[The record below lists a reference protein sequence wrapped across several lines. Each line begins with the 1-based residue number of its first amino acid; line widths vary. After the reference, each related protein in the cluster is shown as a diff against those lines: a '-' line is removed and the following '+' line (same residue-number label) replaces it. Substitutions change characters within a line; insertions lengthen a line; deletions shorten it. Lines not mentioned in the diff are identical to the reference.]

1 MNDTIAVVGGGI
13 SGLLLARTL
22 RERGAKVVV
31 LEKSR
36 GLGGRLATK
45 RVGEAVFDQG
55 AQYFTAK
62 TNRFM
67 TLVEE
72 WQRHGLAG
80 SWPEASA
87 HRWVGKPS
95 MNSIGKYLAEG
106 LEVKREAK
114 VLGVRRVDKMWEVE
128 IENQPILRVDR
139 LALTAPVPQ
148 SLALLQTGN
157 VELPANL
164 AAGLGALRY
173 HPCLA
178 LLLTLSGASLVPT
191 EGLALSQGPVRWI
204 ADNVKKGISPAVA
217 AAVTVHLSP
226 AFAAEH
232 YAKTE
237 LELFPMIE
245 PIITQWL
252 GAPVVNV
259 TLHRWK
265 FSEPI
270 TVFPDPCVWLEEL
283 SLGFAGDAFGGA
295 RVEGAALSGWA
306 LADKM
311 GA

>member
-22 RERGAKVVV
+22 HARGCNVVV

-62 TNRFM
+62 TDRF
-67 TLVEE
+67 TALVEE
-72 WQRHGLAG
+72 WRRDGLAG

-87 HRWVGKPS
+87 HRSVGKPS
-95 MNSIGKYLAEG
+95 MNSIGKFLAEG

-114 VLGVRRVDKMWEVE
+114 VLSVRRVDNRWEVE
-128 IENQPILRVDR
+128 IENQPTLRVGR
-139 LALTAPVPQ
+139 LALSAPVPQ
-148 SLALLQTGN
+148 SLALLKAGN
-157 VELPANL
+157 VKLPENV
-164 AAGLGALRY
+164 AASLSALRY

-178 LLLTLSGASLVPT
+178 LLVTLSGASLVPT
-191 EGLALSQGPVRWI
+191 EGLALSEGPVRWI

-232 YAKTE
+232 YTKTE
-237 LELFPMIE
+237 LELFALIE
-245 PIITQWL
+245 PIIAQWL

-283 SLGFAGDAFGGA
+283 ALGFAGDAFGGA

-311 GA
+311 SA